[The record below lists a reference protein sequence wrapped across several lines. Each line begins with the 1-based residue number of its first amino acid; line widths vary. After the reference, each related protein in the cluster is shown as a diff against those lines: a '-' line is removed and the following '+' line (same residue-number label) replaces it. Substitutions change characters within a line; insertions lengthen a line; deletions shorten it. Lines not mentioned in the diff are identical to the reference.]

1 MYILLDL
8 FLTFA
13 KIGLFTFGGGY
24 AMISLIDRSCVEK
37 KRWISH
43 DEMMD
48 ITVIAESTPG
58 PIAINCATYVGYKQ
72 KGLVGAVAATAGIV
86 LPSFSIIF
94 LVSSFLDGFLKIVW
108 VAHAFR
114 GIKLAVGILILDAA
128 IKMIVKMSRK
138 PISIAIMGGAFCATM
153 LMNFF
158 AVRVSS
164 ITLMLIAAII
174 SLSIFLAKR
183 NDKADGVDIMCVV
196 YTECIVLTEKQVKTF
211 TDIDKTHAALF
222 LVREISF

>member
-1 MYILLDL
+1 MATAVAADTAIDRSKIVPMSILLDL

-13 KIGLFTFGGGY
+13 RIGLFTFGGGY

-72 KGLVGAVAATAGIV
+72 KGLVGAVAATVGII
-86 LPSFSIIF
+86 LPSFCIIF
-94 LVSSFLDGFLKIVW
+94 IISSFLDGFLEIAW
-108 VAHAFR
+108 IAHAFM
-114 GIKLAVGILILDAA
+114 GIKIAVGILILDAA
-128 IKMIVKMSRK
+128 VKMISKMPKK
-138 PISIAIMGGAFCATM
+138 PLPLAIMGGAFCAMM
-153 LMNFF
+153 LVNIF

-164 ITLMLIAAII
+164 ITLMLIAGIL

-183 NDKADGVDIMCVV
+183 NPG
-196 YTECIVLTEKQVKTF
+196 TEGGAE
-211 TDIDKTHAALF
+211 
-222 LVREISF
+222 

>member
-1 MYILLDL
+1 MAMATAVAADTAIDRSRIVPMSILLDL

-13 KIGLFTFGGGY
+13 RIGLFTFGGGY

-72 KGLVGAVAATAGIV
+72 KGLVGAVAATVGII
-86 LPSFSIIF
+86 LPSFCIIF
-94 LVSSFLDGFLKIVW
+94 IISSFLDGFLEIAW
-108 VAHAFR
+108 IAHAFMV
-114 GIKLAVGILILDAA
+114 IKIAVGILILDAA
-128 IKMIVKMSRK
+128 VKMISKMPKK
-138 PISIAIMGGAFCATM
+138 PLPLAIMGGAFCAMM
-153 LMNFF
+153 LVNIF

-164 ITLMLIAAII
+164 ITLMLIAGIL

-183 NDKADGVDIMCVV
+183 NAGDGG
-196 YTECIVLTEKQVKTF
+196 
-211 TDIDKTHAALF
+211 
-222 LVREISF
+222 RS